1 MELTGTNRL
10 KAYFFREIVLFAFT
24 VWFLD
29 NNPIG
34 NEKSPLA
41 RALLL

>member
-1 MELTGTNRL
+1 L
-10 KAYFFREIVLFAFT
+10 LFAFT

-34 NEKSPLA
+34 NKKSPLA